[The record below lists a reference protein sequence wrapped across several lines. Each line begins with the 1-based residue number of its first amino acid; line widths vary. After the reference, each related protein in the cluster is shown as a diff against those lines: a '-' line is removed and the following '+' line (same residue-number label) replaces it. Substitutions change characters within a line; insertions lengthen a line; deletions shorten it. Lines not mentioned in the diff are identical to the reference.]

1 MRPGEPETW
10 SRLSGEKS
18 LALPG
23 IILRFL
29 GLPSR
34 NSVLTKSLLSF
45 LDENLKVIEA

>member
-1 MRPGEPETW
+1 MRPGEPETR

-23 IILRFL
+23 IVLKFL

-34 NSVLTKSLLSF
+34 NSVLTKSLLSL
-45 LDENLKVIEA
+45 LDEDWKVIEA